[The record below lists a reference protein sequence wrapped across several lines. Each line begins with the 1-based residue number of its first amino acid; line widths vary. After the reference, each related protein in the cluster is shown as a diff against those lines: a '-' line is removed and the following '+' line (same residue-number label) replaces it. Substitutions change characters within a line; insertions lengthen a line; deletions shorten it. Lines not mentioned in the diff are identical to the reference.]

1 MRGDPAQFTGGVD
14 LVTDFEALER
24 EVPKPKVETVE
35 SSITLDP
42 KADRKRSRVY

>member
-1 MRGDPAQFTGGVD
+1 MLD

-42 KADRKRSRVY
+42 KAEIEKEAEFIKDLIKK